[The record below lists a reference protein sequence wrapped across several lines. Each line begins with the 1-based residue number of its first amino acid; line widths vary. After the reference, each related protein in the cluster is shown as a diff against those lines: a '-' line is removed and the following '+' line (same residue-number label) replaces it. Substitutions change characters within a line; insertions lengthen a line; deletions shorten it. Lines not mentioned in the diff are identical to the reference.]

1 MAVDTAAAIMTAKN
15 YLHEDYIQDH
25 LEEQQKFFKRFYS
38 WEKKG
43 MEWSSFLT
51 GALNERNNK

>member
-1 MAVDTAAAIMTAKN
+1 MTKTLLIFFITVFVSGCSYEPIMTAKN

-38 WEKKG
+38 WEKKC
-43 MEWSSFLT
+43 M
-51 GALNERNNK
+51 